1 MIRNS
6 HAAWGWPAITM
17 HWVVAALIVAT
28 FGLGLWMG
36 EVPVRAARPYYYAIH
51 ASLGITLLLIL
62 VVRIL
67 WALLNPPPAALAGT
81 PPWQH
86 SAARLMHLALYAM
99 TLAAVLF
106 GWALAGV
113 ERTPIVP
120 MAFGV
125 LPMPSPLPLTHAAE
139 DFLEE
144 AHELA
149 AYGLIALAG
158 VHMLAALWHHYVMR
172 DDTLRRMLGAGERS
186 TGTASP
192 VI

>member
-6 HAAWGWPAITM
+6 QNAWGWPAITM
-17 HWVVAALIVAT
+17 HWVVAALILAT

-36 EVPVRAARPYYYAIH
+36 EVPARADRPFYYAIH
-51 ASLGITLLLIL
+51 ASLGITLLVIL
-62 VVRIL
+62 VVRIA
-67 WALLNPPPAALAGT
+67 WALLNSTPAAPHGT
-81 PPWQH
+81 PPWQQ
-86 SAARLMHLALYAM
+86 SAARLAHLGLYAL

-113 ERTPIVP
+113 QETPIVP

-125 LPMPSPLPLTHAAE
+125 MPMPSPLPLTHAAE

-149 AYGLIALAG
+149 AYALIALAG
-158 VHMLAALWHHYVMR
+158 VHMLAALWHHYIMR
-172 DDTLRRMLGAGERS
+172 DDTLRRMIGAGERS
-186 TGTASP
+186 TGTPSAAA
-192 VI
+192 